1 VASAHRDP
9 RFLKGIWYA
18 AYRLVSG
25 QRVFR
30 STGCR
35 VESQARLLADSWE
48 AAEREAAQGT
58 LSRNRAV
65 EIINE
70 TLARSGQTQIE
81 RISVKAWLEGWLAQ
95 QKSLAFLSPARV
107 LSTW

>member
-1 VASAHRDP
+1 MASLHRDP
-9 RFLKGIWYA
+9 RSPKGVWYA
-18 AYRLVSG
+18 AYRLASG

-35 VESQARLLADSWE
+35 VKSQARLLADSWE

-65 EIINE
+65 EILNE
-70 TLARSGQTQIE
+70 TLARSGQTVIE
-81 RISVKAWLEGWLAQ
+81 RVSVRRWLENWLAA
-95 QKSLAFLSPARV
+95 KKPGI
-107 LSTW
+107 